1 MSSRHPC
8 EFFSTQFSLQLG
20 PQEKVPS
27 AVRHSPAHAK
37 ENHFA
42 GVCASSS
49 RVLDFFLLGSER
61 KEGFGVLG
69 GFVAIT

>member
-8 EFFSTQFSLQLG
+8 EFFSTHFFLQLG

-27 AVRHSPAHAK
+27 AACHSPAHAK

-42 GVCASSS
+42 GVCASW
-49 RVLDFFLLGSER
+49 VLDFFLLGSER